1 MSDVR
6 VDFKSDSSQ
15 VDKNISKIK
24 IGLGG
29 ISGLAST
36 VGSAL
41 KTSFVAIG
49 AAAAAA
55 STAFIAGSKD
65 IIDYGG
71 ELDDLSSKTGI
82 AIEDLVVLQ
91 EAFKFAGV
99 SAETVSKAILG
110 LNNKLAN
117 PSDKLVAVLD
127 NLGLSLND
135 LNKLPVGEKF
145 TVISQAIG
153 DLSDTSER
161 AAVSSALFGK
171 NLGQGLL
178 PLFNNKNALKEAA
191 VSVGSLG
198 QNMQKYA
205 PAFAKIGDA
214 VDSITT
220 KFRQFFAEALGKN
233 ADKLVALAD
242 KLIAVDLGAAGSGL
256 GDVLSQLLSVMEG
269 KTFKQSIIDGIAEAT
284 PILVSAFIEVADVIV
299 AGISKAML
307 GGEVTMQKT
316 WDDVVFG
323 FKTLNEASGLKGPYN
338 LLDIVP
344 AAKRVAAREAEMD
357 RLNENIAKLA
367 ADRAEADRKIGTI
380 VLNDGD
386 KVALLGFTES
396 ILNASKEFT
405 ASLGKLSLSK
415 LPIFKSVQD
424 IIGNAKAK
432 IMKPSEMPALGG
444 PIPLTDLQRVG
455 GAKIFSGVG
464 GVNPMVEEQKKTNK
478 TLSDIYN
485 EQKRKNN
492 IPNNLFASFA

>member
-15 VDKNISKIK
+15 VNKNITKIK
-24 IGLGG
+24 SGLGG

-36 VGSAL
+36 VGAAL
-41 KTSFVAIG
+41 KTSFIAIG

-82 AIEDLVVLQ
+82 SIQELVLLQ
-91 EAFKFAGV
+91 EAFKFAGI
-99 SAETVSKAILG
+99 SADTVSKAVLG

-117 PSDKLVAVLD
+117 PSDKLIGVLD

-135 LNKLPVGEKF
+135 LNNLSVGEKF
-145 TVISQAIG
+145 TVVGEAIG
-153 DLSDTSER
+153 NLSDTSER
-161 AAVSSALFGK
+161 AAVSSALFGR

-198 QNMQKYA
+198 ENMQKYA

-220 KFRQFFAEALGKN
+220 KFRQLFAEALGKN

-242 KLIAVDLGAAGSGL
+242 KLLAVDLGAAGTGL
-256 GDVLSQLLSVMEG
+256 GNVLSQLLSVMEG
-269 KTFKQSIIDGIAEAT
+269 KTLKQSIIDGIAEAT
-284 PILVSAFIEVADVIV
+284 PILVNAFIKVADIIV
-299 AGISKAML
+299 AGVSKAML
-307 GGEVTMQKT
+307 GGEVTIQKT
-316 WDDVVFG
+316 WDDLVFG
-323 FKTLNEASGLKGPYN
+323 FKTLKEASGPTGPYT

-344 AAKRVAAREAEMD
+344 AAKRVAATEAEMD
-357 RLNENIAKLA
+357 RLDESISKIA
-367 ADRAEADRKIGTI
+367 ADRAGANKKMGLI
-380 VLNDGD
+380 VLDDGD

-396 ILNASKEFT
+396 ILNASKELT
-405 ASLGKLSLSK
+405 ASLGKLSIEE
-415 LPIFKSVQD
+415 LPVFKNMQEVIS
-424 IIGNAKAK
+424 GSEAK
-432 IMKPSEMPALGG
+432 IMKPLEGG
-444 PIPLTDLQRVG
+444 AVPLSDLQRVG

-464 GVNPMVEEQKKTNK
+464 ATNPMVEQQKKTNK
-478 TLSDIYN
+478 TLMDIYN
-485 EQKRKNN
+485 EQKRKSN
-492 IPNNLFASFA
+492 IPLNFLASFA